1 LWRAWQGAP
10 FRLPF
15 LGCGLNREVSPVEI
29 RSDPN
34 AERVRSMREAFG
46 TEHGE
51 EFMSLVYALDA
62 EARGRDSILAH
73 AAGGELERMLSG
85 QATPQSVEPA
95 PAPRIERLA
104 SLPPHRVTAAPRPL
118 VPVAESVAS
127 MARQRPAPT
136 GLPPR
141 ERRTVV
147 PFSVR
152 PASPEPARRAVPTHR
167 STLRPSTLVDELT
180 GIGGPLALK
189 RDVMLERSLPTPGG
203 ARFALISIDV
213 HQVAEVRQRRGE
225 AVADQLFKTLV
236 DAIRISISP
245 SDSVYRSGP
254 DELTLLLRGRD
265 PGAGDHARAELEAA
279 LREAL
284 ADRGL
289 LSVRLATATKGPHPV
304 VAPRE
309 DVAV

>member
-1 LWRAWQGAP
+1 
-10 FRLPF
+10 
-15 LGCGLNREVSPVEI
+15 
-29 RSDPN
+29 
-34 AERVRSMREAFG
+34 MREAFG
-46 TEHGE
+46 TEHGD

-62 EARGRDSILAH
+62 EARGRDPIPAH
-73 AAGGELERMLSG
+73 AAGGELEQMLSG
-85 QATPQSVEPA
+85 QATLQSVEPA

-104 SLPPHRVTAAPRPL
+104 PLPLHPVTAAPRPL
-118 VPVAESVAS
+118 VPVAEAVPS

-136 GLPPR
+136 ALPPR
-141 ERRTVV
+141 ERRTVIAF
-147 PFSVR
+147 PVR
-152 PASPEPARRAVPTHR
+152 PVSLAPVQTATPTDR
-167 STLRPSTLVDELT
+167 SSLRPSTLVDELT

-189 RDVMLERSLPTPGG
+189 RDVMLERSLPTPRGT
-203 ARFALISIDV
+203 RFALISIDV

-236 DAIRISISP
+236 DAVRISISP
-245 SDSVYRSGP
+245 SDSVYRSGS

-265 PGAGDHARAELEAA
+265 PGGGDQARAELESA
-279 LREAL
+279 LRDAL

-289 LSVRLATATKGPHPV
+289 PSVRLATAPKGPHPV

>member
-1 LWRAWQGAP
+1 
-10 FRLPF
+10 
-15 LGCGLNREVSPVEI
+15 
-29 RSDPN
+29 
-34 AERVRSMREAFG
+34 MREAFG

-73 AAGGELERMLSG
+73 AADGELERMLSG
-85 QATPQSVEPA
+85 QATLAPAEPA
-95 PAPRIERLA
+95 PAPRIEGLA
-104 SLPPHRVTAAPRPL
+104 PL
-118 VPVAESVAS
+118 
-127 MARQRPAPT
+127 
-136 GLPPR
+136 PR

-147 PFSVR
+147 PFPVR
-152 PASPEPARRAVPTHR
+152 PAASEPVRPAAPAHR

-189 RDVMLERSLPTPGG
+189 RDVMLERSLPTPRG

-213 HQVAEVRQRRGE
+213 HQVAEVRQDRGE

-236 DAIRISISP
+236 DAVRFSIRP
-245 SDSVYRSGP
+245 SDSVYRSGS

-265 PGAGDHARAELEAA
+265 PGAGDHARAELESA

-289 LSVRLATATKGPHPV
+289 PSVRLATATKGPHPV